1 MKKKRCLV
9 GKRKGTEFFLG
20 DNLYVQVVKVDVVNR
35 YLDFIVSE

>member
-1 MKKKRCLV
+1 MKKKGVWL
-9 GKRKGTEFFLG
+9 GKEKEQSFFFG

>member
-1 MKKKRCLV
+1 MKKKV
-9 GKRKGTEFFLG
+9 FGWEKKRNRVFLG